1 MPPRLLWSC
10 VSTIVAVATAL
21 VATPG
26 TATGGCNLIPG
37 TEKTF
42 NGVLGATSRPYAGPG
57 ERVEVRLRPCDTASP
72 GILPNATDQVV
83 TLVFKA
89 PDGTNRVVALAND
102 CAGVDTV
109 ACGGMAGVA
118 SASCLVAPELATHLD
133 VDLGD
138 RRITFRFPDTD
149 ADFAGPAD
157 DLTLA
162 GPAVIAVTPKVDPLP
177 CQLAAGS
184 CATASSGLL
193 ACVDDL
199 YANDGAC
206 GTTAPDDV
214 FPSFTAL
221 PVANDY
227 AAGCFRDAPPCT
239 ATATQVRAAIDKAGN
254 LLMPFVWGGIL
265 TRDRGLP
272 VPRLIR
278 LRTKSPLPFKVPSQV
293 FLGSFT
299 PEGGRLPPILEPQL
313 DPTVADP
320 DVFTAFGSIDA
331 PATTIR
337 IARRHGTCLGGDNAT
352 QRCTR
357 NLDCRGGT
365 CERSCVDAPATL
377 CPVGDECTTGSCG
390 ELFDLGPL
398 APSGGPAVL
407 DRATPE
413 FCQLPPHQDCSG
425 NPAACTGVGN
435 ACVAYSLEA
444 QTPVPLDG
452 LIASDTAR
460 TFAFRE
466 SIDGV
471 DRNGD
476 GDTTDTVVTLR
487 DRASGV
493 VQALD
498 APAGCGLAAGA
509 DGRTILRV
517 SRPPFTFPAVAV
529 EGDVLAFLES
539 EVGQN
544 ACDENGDADFQD
556 GIVRIFRRGAGETTL
571 ARERA
576 VDGESKID
584 GAPLAVSGGRVFVR
598 TAEAEN
604 AARVATRASVASG
617 GTEVPGGGLHATL
630 AAGGRYLAFMSQD
643 PSLKGPGNETNF
655 AIDVFRHDLVT
666 NTTIR
671 VSGPSGGGDPNA
683 DAVFGQLA
691 ISADGRYVAFTSN
704 ATNLLGPGADSNGGP
719 DAFVHDAVTN
729 TTERVNV
736 AFGGGESA
744 PLADDDQIAMSDD
757 GRFVAFVSA
766 ATDLLP
772 PGEDT
777 NGVADVFVRD
787 RLTNTTERV
796 SVASDGSEGDD
807 QSGVEPGYKLVMSG
821 DGNVVLFES
830 DADNF
835 WPGVSLP
842 PGTAT
847 TYLHDRTTGV
857 TEPLAFLDAAYG
869 GGPII
874 GDLLAAGLSYDG
886 RFIALNA
893 GQSPSPMLPPGV
905 DTNGTGD
912 VVVRDRVTGRIELV
926 SVKSDGT
933 QGTGGF
939 FTVVSSNDALSDDG
953 RYVAFQSD
961 MTDLVPGGTTPSS
974 HAYLHDRV
982 TGTTRLLD
990 VAPDGAPGDGGAAF
1004 SVGLSADGRAAVFD
1018 SNSTNLLG
1026 PGGDGNGTIDSF
1038 VVRSDPADPGGVD
1051 ALLFP
1056 NGTLDDVVL
1065 ESIDAATGAITTLCP
1080 ADAVSV
1086 AAGNAVF
1093 LRPESA
1099 TGTASCPAGS
1109 LNGDGDTSDRVVTYV
1124 PAGGAPQNL
1133 ALAATAVALSPT
1145 MIAALADEAAQ
1156 GTSDLNGDGDASDT
1170 VLHVRAVGGTTWTNV
1185 GRAADALAL
1194 AGDRVAFLVPEA
1206 QQGEDLDGDGDTTD
1220 RVVHVYGL
1228 GGFKLRNLETAGEE
1242 LVFGA
1247 PTGTACG
1254 TRQLLAFR
1262 TSEAA
1267 QGAGPLNGDGD
1278 TSDGVLFVY
1287 DVATKS
1293 LVNVGQAVTPCRLE
1307 ICDPTAPYKVEGAS
1321 VKFLTLESEQGQDL
1335 DGNGVIGGLVL
1346 QRYDACTGVVTVLGP
1361 VDPATPNDPLDAE
1374 QSSQVF
1380 TASGGRCTALP
1391 AVSCDPN
1398 ADACAVGTFCSAT
1411 TLACTLVSPG
1421 ACADNDDCPAGSS
1434 CQTQPVVVALTA
1446 ADADDDGRP
1455 DDLDDCVDVPN
1466 PLQEDVDADGVGDAC
1481 DVASHAC
1488 PLVPLVGC
1496 KSPIVALASSLAIK
1510 DKTPD
1515 KGDLVQWKWSAG
1527 DTTTLADLADPTS
1540 ASRVQLCIY
1549 DGAAAAL
1556 VAGAVVPAGGTCA
1569 GKPCWKASA
1578 GKGYAYK
1585 NKLGTPNG
1593 IQSVKLKAGEAG
1605 KAAIQVQA
1613 KGVHAALPPLP
1624 FAGPVRVQ
1632 LSIGD
1637 GGCFEAEYLP
1647 AAFAKNEP
1655 GSFQAKGGAPVP

>member
-10 VSTIVAVATAL
+10 MSTMVAVAMAL
-21 VATPG
+21 ATTPG

-42 NGVLGATSRPYAGPG
+42 NGVLGATNRPYAGPG
-57 ERVEVRLRPCDTASP
+57 EHVEVRLRPCDTDSP
-72 GILPNATDQVV
+72 GFLPSAADQVV
-83 TLVFKA
+83 TLLFKA

-102 CAGVDTV
+102 CVGVDT
-109 ACGGMAGVA
+109 ATCGGMAGVA
-118 SASCLVAPELATHLD
+118 SATCLAEPALATHLD
-133 VDLGD
+133 VDRGD
-138 RRITFRFPDTD
+138 RRLTFPFPDTD
-149 ADFAGPAD
+149 AEFAGPAD

-162 GPAVIAVTPKVDPLP
+162 GPVAIAVTPKADPLP
-177 CQLAAGS
+177 CQLASAT
-184 CATASSGLL
+184 CATASTGLL
-193 ACVDDL
+193 ACVDEL
-199 YANDGAC
+199 YPNDGAC

-227 AAGCFRDAPPCT
+227 AAGCFRDTPPCT
-239 ATATQVRAAIDKAGN
+239 ATATAVRAAIDEAGN
-254 LLMPFVWGGIL
+254 LLMPFVWRGVL
-265 TRDRGLP
+265 TRDQGLP

-278 LRTKSPLPFKVPSQV
+278 LRTKSPLPFEVPSQA

-337 IARRHGTCLGGDNAT
+337 IARRHGTCVGGDNAT

-365 CERSCVDAPATL
+365 CARSCVDAPATL
-377 CPVGDECTTGSCG
+377 CPVGNECTTGSCG

-425 NPAACTGVGN
+425 DPGVCTGVGN

-476 GDTTDTVVTLR
+476 GDATDTVVTLR
-487 DRASGV
+487 DRVTGV
-493 VQALD
+493 AQALD

-529 EGDVLAFLES
+529 EDGVLAFLES
-539 EVGQN
+539 EGGQN
-544 ACDENGDADFQD
+544 ACDENGDGDSQD
-556 GIVRIFRRGAGETTL
+556 GIVRIFRLGAGETTV
-571 ARERA
+571 ARNRA
-576 VDGESKID
+576 VDGDSKID

-598 TAEAEN
+598 TSEADN
-604 AARVATRASVASG
+604 AVSAAARASVADGGAQVGSG
-617 GTEVPGGGLHATL
+617 GVHSVLSAD
-630 AAGGRYLAFMSQD
+630 GRYVAFMSQD
-643 PSLKGPGNETNF
+643 PALKGPGNETNQ
-655 AIDVFRHDLVT
+655 AIDVYRHDLVT
-666 NTTIR
+666 GATIR
-671 VSGPSGGGDPNA
+671 VSEPSGGGNPDS
-683 DAVFGQLA
+683 DVVFGMLA
-691 ISADGRYVAFTSN
+691 ISADGRYVAFTSF
-704 ATNLLGPGADSNGGP
+704 ATNLLGPGGDSNGGP
-719 DAFVHDAVTN
+719 DAFVHDAMTN
-729 TTERVNV
+729 ATERVNV

-744 PLADDDQIAMSDD
+744 PLADIDQIAMSDD

-766 ATDLLP
+766 ANDLLP

-869 GGPII
+869 GGVVI

-953 RYVAFQSD
+953 RYVAFASD
-961 MTDLVPGGTTPSS
+961 MTDLVPGGTTASS

-1026 PGGDGNGTIDSF
+1026 PGADGNGAIDTF
-1038 VVRSDPADPGGVD
+1038 VVRPDPADAGGVD
-1051 ALLFP
+1051 AMLFP
-1056 NGTLDDVVL
+1056 DGALDDVVL

-1099 TGTASCPAGS
+1099 TGTTSCPGGS
-1109 LNGDGDTSDRVVTYV
+1109 LNGDADTSDRVVTFA
-1124 PAGGAPQNL
+1124 PAGGVPQNL
-1133 ALAATAVALSPT
+1133 GLAATAIVLSPT
-1145 MIAALADEAAQ
+1145 TIAALADEAAQ
-1156 GTSDLNGDGDASDT
+1156 GSSDLNGDGDPTDT
-1170 VLHVRAVGGTTWTNV
+1170 VLEVRGVGAGAWTNV
-1185 GRAADALAL
+1185 ALAADAVVVSGSR
-1194 AGDRVAFLVPEA
+1194 AGFCVPEA
-1206 QQGEDLDGDGDTTD
+1206 AQGSADLNGDGDALD
-1220 RVVHVYGL
+1220 RIVHVYAL
-1228 GGFKLRNLETAGEE
+1228 GDKKPKNLGQEGDD
-1242 LVFGA
+1242 LVLGA
-1247 PTGTACG
+1247 STGTACG
-1254 TRQLLAFR
+1254 PRQLLAFR
-1262 TSEAA
+1262 SDEAA

-1278 TSDGVLFVY
+1278 TSDDVLFVY
-1287 DVATKS
+1287 DLETKT

-1307 ICDPTAPYKVEGAS
+1307 ICDPSAPYKVEGAS
-1321 VKFLTLESEQGQDL
+1321 VKFLTLESEQGEDL
-1335 DGNGVIGGLVL
+1335 DGNGAIGGLVL
-1346 QRYDACTGVVTVLGP
+1346 QRFDACTGVVTVLGP
-1361 VDPATPNDPLDAE
+1361 VDPATPSDPLDSE

-1380 TASGGRCTALP
+1380 SAPGGRCTALP
-1391 AVSCDPN
+1391 ATNCDPN
-1398 ADACAVGTFCSAT
+1398 ADACGLGTFCSAT

-1421 ACADNDDCPAGSS
+1421 ACASSDDCPGGSV

-1446 ADADDDGRP
+1446 ADTDDDGLP
-1455 DDLDDCVDVPN
+1455 DDLDDCVAVPN
-1466 PLQEDVDADGVGDAC
+1466 PLQEDVDGDGVGDAC

-1488 PLVPLVGC
+1488 PLTPLVGC
-1496 KSPIVALASSLAIK
+1496 KAPVVDLKSSLAIK
-1510 DKTPD
+1510 DKAPD
-1515 KGDLVQWKWSAG
+1515 KGDALQWKWSAG
-1527 DTTTLADLADPTS
+1527 DATTFAELGDPTI
-1540 ASRVQLCIY
+1540 ASNVQLCIY
-1549 DGAAAAL
+1549 DGPAPTFL
-1556 VAGAVVPAGGTCA
+1556 AGVVVPAGGTCA
-1569 GKPCWKASA
+1569 GKPCWKVSP

-1585 NKLGTPNG
+1585 DKAGTPNG
-1593 IQSVKLKAGEAG
+1593 VQGLKMKAAVAG
-1605 KAAIQVQA
+1605 KAAIQIQA
-1613 KGVHAALPPLP
+1613 KGEHTVVPPLP
-1624 FAGPVRVQ
+1624 FTGPVLVQ
-1632 LSIGD
+1632 LSID
-1637 GGCFEAEYLP
+1637 GGACFEAEYRP

-1655 GSFQAKGGAPVP
+1655 GSFQAKGGAP